1 MSTEAIVVFDQ
12 SLVEPLS
19 YRLRRA
25 GQTWSKMRFAAAQ
38 LLAYVEDGL
47 YLRLAA
53 RANGLARRMAD
64 ALAAMPGVS
73 LVAPVEANLL
83 FVSLP
88 APVIDDLV
96 AAGVRLGRRGGNVV
110 RLVTRFDG
118 TDEEVDRLI
127 ELAGRATRAHA
138 GG

>member
-1 MSTEAIVVFDQ
+1 
-12 SLVEPLS
+12 
-19 YRLRRA
+19 
-25 GQTWSKMRFAAAQ
+25 
-38 LLAYVEDGL
+38 
-47 YLRLAA
+47 
-53 RANGLARRMAD
+53 
-64 ALAAMPGVS
+64 MPGVS